1 VKIIIKKL
9 SLNIELS
16 ESEIKEFFKNYST
29 ITSHLFNASKQK
41 YLYVFNKLIHDDP
54 KLFVL
59 ATCQY
64 SYMVIKWQQ
73 DFELYMPNMIQT
85 KYITAF
91 VRENLLDLSK
101 EM

>member
-1 VKIIIKKL
+1 
-9 SLNIELS
+9 
-16 ESEIKEFFKNYST
+16 
-29 ITSHLFNASKQK
+29 
-41 YLYVFNKLIHDDP
+41 
-54 KLFVL
+54 VL